1 MFNYPFLRTFSSI
14 LPCPCHLRDSICGAL
29 KPALIDSTSPVP
41 LYAQVEKLVRDL
53 IKAPEYENGGLLP
66 DEITLASQWGV
77 SRNTLRTAM
86 SALVTEGLLQRR
98 SGVGTSV
105 RKDRLS
111 SGVAPWISFN
121 EEMKRRGITVEQ
133 LSTHCSEVPAN
144 EEVAQALQI
153 PLRTPVLFLERIR
166 GWNDIPSVNFQSYLH
181 PRLKLTTK
189 DDYER
194 PLSEL
199 FAEHAGVVP
208 ARSVDEFTA
217 VAADRKLA
225 KSLKV
230 QVGTPLLMRKRIVY
244 DLRDKPIELACLS
257 YRSDRFALTLTL
269 K

>member
-1 MFNYPFLRTFSSI
+1 M
-14 LPCPCHLRDSICGAL
+14 
-29 KPALIDSTSPVP
+29 IDVSSPVP
-41 LYAQVEKLVRDL
+41 LYAQVEELVRDL
-53 IKAPEYENGGLLP
+53 IKAPQYENGGLLP
-66 DEITLASQWGV
+66 DEITLANTWGV
-77 SRNTLRTAM
+77 SRNTVRTAM
-86 SALVTEGLLQRR
+86 SSLVAEGVLQRR

-121 EEMKRRGITVEQ
+121 VEMKRRGITVEQ

-144 EEVAQALQI
+144 EEVARALQI
-153 PLRTPVLFLERIR
+153 PLGTVVLFVERIR
-166 GWNDIPSVNFQSYLH
+166 GWDDIPSVNFQSYLH

-199 FAEHAGVVP
+199 FAKKAGIVP
-208 ARSVDEFTA
+208 AHSVDELTA
-217 VAADRKLA
+217 IAANLKVA

-230 QVGTPLLMRKRIVY
+230 RKGTPLLLRKRIVY
-244 DLRDKPIELACLS
+244 DLRDKPIEFACLT